1 MTSWIRVQPKKLV
14 EQEKSFFFETF
25 DSDAC
30 SNFNQ
35 YLYAYVYSVAEGR
48 PLHIYDKTNNISMR
62 YSLIQDAFS
71 DMSGVVYRDSMP
83 ATASNT
89 IKILPR
95 IIAHVRAQ
103 PVEALRET
111 AQTLFQWNPSLVNS
125 IRESIAKVKLPGEM
139 DLGVNLRLANDAR
152 ASSVDEIVR
161 AVKKFQTTSKKSTLN
176 IFVMKDNTLRMAEFA
191 KKAEASW
198 TLYTLPMPL
207 TDVSQRQT
215 SRTAERDRIALHT
228 YAMAE
233 LFLMQNIP
241 DIICSFASSVGQFL
255 YMTVAEPERIIS
267 LGVPKFSIMM

>member
-1 MTSWIRVQPKKLV
+1 MTSWIHVQPKKLV

-25 DSDAC
+25 DSDAY

-48 PLHIYDKTNNISMR
+48 PLQIYDKSNNISMR
-62 YSLIQDAFS
+62 YPLIQGAFS

-89 IKILPR
+89 AKILPR

-103 PVEALRET
+103 PVQALRDT
-111 AQTLFQWNPSLVNS
+111 AQTLFQWNPTLVNS

-139 DLGVNLRLANDAR
+139 DLGVNLRVANEAR

-161 AVKKFQTTSKKSTLN
+161 AVKKFQTASKKSTLN
-176 IFVMKDNTLRMAEFA
+176 IFVMKDNAARMTEFA

-207 TDVSQRQT
+207 TDAGQRQT
-215 SRTAERDRIALHT
+215 SRSAERDRLAMHT
-228 YAMAE
+228 YAMSE
-233 LFLMQNIP
+233 LFLIQNIP
-241 DIICSFASSVGQFL
+241 DIICSFASSIGQFL
-255 YMTVAEPERIIS
+255 YMTVAEPQRIIS
-267 LGVPKFSIMM
+267 LGVPKFAILL